1 MRQVQ
6 EVSEIF
12 QDLALLVDE
21 QGTHIDNIQTNIES
35 AATQTERGV
44 QELHKANKHQK
55 KARSRMQVRL
65 SGSWRLRRAEQ
76 PAKAR
81 TPIELRPAGSA
92 TVVRE

>member
-35 AATQTERGV
+35 AARQTGKGV
-44 QELHKANKHQK
+44 QQLASASRSQRKN
-55 KARSRMQVRL
+55 RSRMCCFAMVL
-65 SGSWRLRRAEQ
+65 IFFLIALILVLKF
-76 PAKAR
+76 AMH
-81 TPIELRPAGSA
+81 LL
-92 TVVRE
+92 